1 MTSQYHPPS
10 PLNCDVVVHGNG
22 FLANVRMFDVCP
34 SGCRLIT
41 PQFLKPGD
49 TIQLEIAPER
59 GGPVTVR
66 QAVVHWINGN
76 EVGVNIVQIHPEDAR
91 KLDEVA
97 WLSIKGELTL
107 FHWLRRLLWG
117 HTLRYVH
124 LSYAPLSFGQ
134 SARLSEA
141 A

>member
-1 MTSQYHPPS
+1 
-10 PLNCDVVVHGNG
+10 VVVHGNG
-22 FLANVRMFDVCP
+22 FLANVKMFDVCP

-41 PQFLKPGD
+41 PQSLTPGD

-59 GGPVTVR
+59 GGSVTVQ
-66 QAVVHWINGN
+66 QAVVQWVDGT
-76 EVGVNIVQIHPEDAR
+76 EVMAHIVQIHPEDAR

-97 WLSIKGELTL
+97 WSSIPGELTL
-107 FHWLRRLLWG
+107 FHWLRTVFWG
-117 HTLRYVH
+117 HTLQHVY

-134 SARLSEA
+134 SARWSEA